1 MEKVLM
7 RKLGTE
13 KVKVLDKSFDS
24 LYEKYS
30 TKAKAQGCLGEL
42 KFIKEHGMVLIYVI
56 I

>member
-7 RKLGTE
+7 RKLGIE
-13 KVKVLDKSFDS
+13 KVKVLDKNFDS

-30 TKAKAQGCLGEL
+30 EKAKAQGCLGEL
-42 KFIKEHGMVLIYVI
+42 KFIKEHSMVLIYVI

>member
-7 RKLGTE
+7 QKLGTE
-13 KVKVLDKSFDS
+13 KVKVLDKNFDT

-30 TKAKAQGCLGEL
+30 VKAKAQGYLGEL
-42 KFIKEHGMVLIYVI
+42 KFIKEHGMVFIYVI